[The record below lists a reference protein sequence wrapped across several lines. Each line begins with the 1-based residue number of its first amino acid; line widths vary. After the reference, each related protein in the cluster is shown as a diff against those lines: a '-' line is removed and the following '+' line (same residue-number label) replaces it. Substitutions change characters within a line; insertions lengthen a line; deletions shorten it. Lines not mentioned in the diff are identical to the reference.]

1 MPIAPQAI
9 AANVSPNANGSSVGR
24 GAEAASQPK
33 AATATMPRTETSASA
48 VNQPTRIV
56 PRGMD
61 RVASHPARP
70 SARSR
75 LSDQPAIA
83 APTTIAAATPIASR
97 MRTVAS
103 GAGSSATAA
112 PAPT

>member
-1 MPIAPQAI
+1 MMPNI
-9 AANVSPNANGSSVGR
+9 
-24 GAEAASQPK
+24 
-33 AATATMPRTETSASA
+33 ETSASA

-61 RVASHPARP
+61 RVASQPARP

-75 LSDQPAIA
+75 LRDQPAIA
-83 APTTIAAATPIASR
+83 APTIIAAATPIASR
-97 MRTVAS
+97 TRTVAI
-103 GAGSSATAA
+103 GAGSSATNA